1 MAQYYSSEAMA
12 WLKMAN
18 RWPNTEAPMNELA
31 SCIAST
37 QNITHTLYQ
46 YFAVPPR
53 VHMDSTGLHWTP
65 VDSTQ
70 NLCFGKDYLWYESR
84 VRVRLGLG

>member
-37 QNITHTLYQ
+37 QNITHTLYS
-46 YFAVPPR
+46 YV
-53 VHMDSTGLHWTP
+53 VHQFKISF
-65 VDSTQ
+65 Q
-70 NLCFGKDYLWYESR
+70 KAKQK
-84 VRVRLGLG
+84 